1 MNKAETVAGLV
12 FTALGVFMFVES
24 WKTPY
29 LLEGVPG
36 PSFLPRWI
44 AGGLVTTGLFLT
56 LRAAL
61 PRFALNDPTDWPNR
75 RGWARVGLMLGAMA
89 VAFLVLTKLGFLVTM
104 TLFIA
109 IVIYGLGVRSWV
121 TLATVPLGTGIA
133 LYMVFAVWLRVP
145 LPKGILEF
153 LG

>member
-1 MNKAETVAGLV
+1 
-12 FTALGVFMFVES
+12 
-24 WKTPY
+24 
-29 LLEGVPG
+29 
-36 PSFLPRWI
+36 
-44 AGGLVTTGLFLT
+44 
-56 LRAAL
+56 
-61 PRFALNDPTDWPNR
+61 
-75 RGWARVGLMLGAMA
+75 MLGAMA
-89 VAFLVLTKLGFLVTM
+89 IAFLVLTKLGFLVTM